1 MIARRWHGR
10 VPLAKAERYRRFLA
24 ERAVPDYRAT
34 PGNIAAFV
42 LERAEEDSVH
52 FETLTFWSDEASIR
66 AFAGDPIDT
75 AKYYREDRD
84 FLLEFEPKVVHH
96 AVVARG

>member
-10 VPLAKAERYRRFLA
+10 VPLAKAAAYRQFLA
-24 ERAVPDYRAT
+24 ERAVPDYRGT
-34 PGNIAAFV
+34 PGNLAAYV
-42 LERAEEDSVH
+42 LERADGEVVH

-66 AFAGDPIDT
+66 AFAGEPIDA
-75 AKYYREDRD
+75 AKYYPEDHD
-84 FLLEFEPKVVHH
+84 FLLEFEPTVTHH

>member
-10 VPLAKAERYRRFLA
+10 VSRRKAERYRRFLA
-24 ERAVPDYRAT
+24 DRAVPDYRAA
-34 PGNIAAFV
+34 PGNLAAFV
-42 LERAEEDSVH
+42 FERDDGEVVH

-66 AFAGDPIDT
+66 AFAGDPIET
-75 AKYYREDRD
+75 ARYYREDRD
-84 FLLEFEPKVVHH
+84 FLLEFEPTATHH